1 MRNIAVLLVLRC
13 RDEIKLFEQTEILV
27 LFDAVIIFCA
37 IKVKNNFVHTV
48 KKDKNGAILS
58 KIDFV
63 LSTITASNNVSHQKH
78 CFLSAL

>member
-37 IKVKNNFVHTV
+37 IKVKNNFVHTGTV

-63 LSTITASNNVSHQKH
+63 L
-78 CFLSAL
+78 L